1 MTAGSTAGGRGRA
14 SIDCGSNTTRLLVR
28 AADGTEVR
36 REQVTGLG
44 RGVHATGRLSGE
56 AIDRVCAVLAD
67 YRAEIDRAG
76 ADLLAVGAT
85 AACRDAAN
93 TAELLDA
100 AEAVLGL
107 RPRVLTG
114 EEEAELTFRG
124 AAGAVDVDGAEV
136 LVVDIGG
143 RSTELARG
151 SAGGRLAGGRS
162 LAVGSVGLTE
172 EFIAHDPPRPDELSA
187 LLSVL
192 RLHLDDVAREAP
204 GLIAPAAVIAVGGTA
219 TTVAAVEL
227 GLERY
232 DASEVHDFVLER
244 RAAEEVFRTLATEP
258 LAARIHNPG
267 LVAARADVIVAGCAI
282 LVGVMR
288 YLDLDRVIVSEH
300 DLLDGL
306 LDES

>member
-1 MTAGSTAGGRGRA
+1 M
-14 SIDCGSNTTRLLVR
+14 
-28 AADGTEVR
+28 
-36 REQVTGLG
+36 
-44 RGVHATGRLSGE
+44 
-56 AIDRVCAVLAD
+56 
-67 YRAEIDRAG
+67 
-76 ADLLAVGAT
+76 
-85 AACRDAAN
+85 
-93 TAELLDA
+93 
-100 AEAVLGL
+100 
-107 RPRVLTG
+107 
-114 EEEAELTFRG
+114 
-124 AAGAVDVDGAEV
+124 
-136 LVVDIGG
+136 
-143 RSTELARG
+143 
-151 SAGGRLAGGRS
+151 
-162 LAVGSVGLTE
+162 
-172 EFIAHDPPRPDELSA
+172 
-187 LLSVL
+187 
-192 RLHLDDVAREAP
+192 
-204 GLIAPAAVIAVGGTA
+204 IAVGGTA